1 MTPTELSR
9 TLAPYAYE
17 GVEFPGAD
25 TRVAWGHDS
34 AKHQG
39 YLQRGQVSETTG
51 RRARVF
57 TVKVPLRNGLR
68 WDGAK
73 RLYPETYL
81 DLREKLKVALGFLTH
96 PTYGLVPVHL
106 DDVQETLDPTR
117 PDGLD
122 LDLTFTEQDG
132 DAQELELSLT
142 GPNASTPS
150 EAAAARAEE
159 ADVAAAALAADNE
172 GWTWASLAG
181 EVSAA
186 LDYLEAEAR
195 SYADALSRFT
205 GLADELRL
213 RMADPV
219 AATTE
224 GHDLRVALTRCLAA
238 TEAHRAEYL
247 GAEQPETVT
256 LPEDMGLARAALY
269 AYGDPTRGADLAA
282 RNRIPDP
289 ALIPAG
295 TELVV

>member
-1 MTPTELSR
+1 MTPTDLSR

-17 GVEFPGAD
+17 GVEFPGTD

-34 AKHQG
+34 ARHQG

-106 DDVQETLDPTR
+106 DDVQETIDPAR
-117 PDGLD
+117 PDGID

-132 DAQELELSLT
+132 DAQEIELSLT
-142 GPNASTPS
+142 GPAASTPS

-159 ADVAAAALAADNE
+159 ADAAAAAFGADVE
-172 GWTWASLAG
+172 GWTWDSLSTEVSDAFDHLQEAERPFTEAAAEFASL
-181 EVSAA
+181 S
-186 LDYLEAEAR
+186 DSIRAR
-195 SYADALSRFT
+195 I
-205 GLADELRL
+205 
-213 RMADPV
+213 ADPAV
-219 AATTE
+219 AGAE
-224 GHDLRVALTRCLAA
+224 GHDLRAALSRCLASV
-238 TEAHRAEYL
+238 EAYRAEYL
-247 GAEQPETVT
+247 GAEEPETVT
-256 LPEDMGLARAALY
+256 LPEAMGLARASLF

-295 TELVV
+295 TVLVI